1 MRGPV
6 SPYQRLVMCA
16 LCAKNNAKQKCVRY
30 LVPRRIVSRFRHNGQ
45 RNSQRDA
52 RPAKTKIL
60 IHHRARRSPHTGCRA
75 DVTTAV
81 VFTVGFARRGLYVDV
96 WHRQYRVECK
106 VLSTLAALSCLNY
119 CACAAASASRHTP
132 R

>member
-52 RPAKTKIL
+52 RPGKNQNTN
-60 IHHRARRSPHTGCRA
+60 T
-75 DVTTAV
+75 TTAPAV
-81 VFTVGFARRGLYVDV
+81 ARTR
-96 WHRQYRVECK
+96 
-106 VLSTLAALSCLNY
+106 AAE
-119 CACAAASASRHTP
+119 RT
-132 R
+132 